1 MSEAVVEL
9 DNLPVNS
16 IEFTDRA
23 RENYK
28 DLDVLAKDIE
38 EKGVIQPIA
47 VMRNKEGSE
56 HPFKLLAGGR
66 RFSAVV
72 LSESSHI
79 PCRVYPETLSDLD
92 QKEIELME
100 NVSRDDFDWKEE
112 VALRDQIQKLQE
124 ERHGKQAGSGGGHSM
139 RDTAKILG
147 TSPASI
153 SRDLTL
159 ARGLEEH
166 ENELSKAKSK
176 SEALRT
182 LKKIERRKEEKVVA
196 ENLEKSL
203 QNDGNERLKR
213 SLTNAYIVKDFFEG
227 VANVPD
233 RAATFIEVD
242 PPYAI
247 ALDKIKRGAERDTSP
262 GIENYN
268 EVSSEDYQDF
278 LDNLFTECFRVLA
291 PNGWIVCWYGIQ
303 WYHIVLASM
312 ESAGFQ
318 VCDLPAVWTKPD
330 HQGQTRN
337 PEFRLGN
344 VYEPFFYARK
354 TNSAIIR
361 QAGRTNQFNFKSL
374 HPEHKVHP
382 TERPIEM
389 IEEVIRTFAVPGG
402 HIMVP
407 FLGSGNTLLAASNLG
422 NTCFG
427 YDLSE
432 EYKNAYLKRV
442 MDGEPGKYKSYK

>member
-9 DNLPVNS
+9 DNLPVSS

-47 VMRNKEGSE
+47 VMRNKEGAE
-56 HPFKLLAGGR
+56 NPFKLLAGGR

-72 LSESSHI
+72 LSESTHI
-79 PCRVYPETLSDLD
+79 PCRVYPETLSELD

-100 NVSRDDFDWKEE
+100 NISRDDFDWKEE

-124 ERHGKQAGSGGGHSM
+124 ERHGKQVGSGGGHSM
-139 RDTAKILG
+139 RDTAKMLG

-166 ENELSKAKSK
+166 EDELSKAKSK

-182 LKKIERRKEEKVVA
+182 LKKIERKQEEKVVA
-196 ENLEKSL
+196 DNLEKSL

-213 SLTNAYIVKDFFEG
+213 VLTNGYIVKDFFEG
-227 VANVPD
+227 VSVVPD
-233 RAATFIEVD
+233 RAASFIEVD

-247 ALDKIKRGAERDTSP
+247 ALDKIKRGAERETSP

-268 EVSSEDYQDF
+268 EVASEDYQDF
-278 LDNLFTECFRVLA
+278 LDNLFAECYRVLA
-291 PNGWIVCWYGIQ
+291 GNGWIVCWYGIQ
-303 WYHIVLASM
+303 WYHVVLASL
-312 ESAGFQ
+312 ENAGFQ
-318 VCDLPAVWTKPD
+318 VVDLPAIWTKTG
-330 HQGQTRN
+330 HQGQTRV
-337 PEFRLGN
+337 PDVRLGN

-354 TNSAIIR
+354 DNSAIIR
-361 QAGRTNQFNFKSL
+361 QPGRTNQFNFKSL
-374 HPEHKVHP
+374 HPDHKVHP

-389 IEEVIRTFAVPGG
+389 IEEVIKTFCIPGG

-407 FLGSGNTLLAASNLG
+407 FLGSGNTMLAASNLG
-422 NTCFG
+422 STCFG
-427 YDLSE
+427 FDLSE

-442 MDGEPGKYKSYK
+442 MDGEPGKYKSYR

>member
-9 DNLPVNS
+9 DNLPVSS

-47 VMRNKEGSE
+47 VMRNKEGAE
-56 HPFKLLAGGR
+56 NPFKLLAGGR

-72 LSESSHI
+72 LAESTHI
-79 PCRVYPETLSDLD
+79 PCRVYPETLSELD

-100 NVSRDDFDWKEE
+100 NISRDDFDWKEE

-124 ERHGKQAGSGGGHSM
+124 ERHGKQVGSGGGHSM
-139 RDTAKILG
+139 RDTAKMLG

-166 ENELSKAKSK
+166 EDELSKAKSK

-182 LKKIERRKEEKVVA
+182 LKKIERKQEEKVVA
-196 ENLEKSL
+196 DNLEKSL

-213 SLTNAYIVKDFFEG
+213 VLTNGYIVKDFFEG
-227 VANVPD
+227 VSVVPD
-233 RAATFIEVD
+233 RAASFIEVD

-247 ALDKIKRGAERDTSP
+247 ALDKIKRGAERETSP

-268 EVSSEDYQDF
+268 EVASEDYQDF
-278 LDNLFTECFRVLA
+278 LDNLFAECYRVLA
-291 PNGWIVCWYGIQ
+291 GNGWIVCWYGIQ
-303 WYHIVLASM
+303 WYHVVLASL
-312 ESAGFQ
+312 ENAGFQ
-318 VCDLPAVWTKPD
+318 VVDLPAIWTKTG
-330 HQGQTRN
+330 HQGQTRV
-337 PEFRLGN
+337 PDVRLGN

-354 TNSAIIR
+354 DNSAIIR
-361 QAGRTNQFNFKSL
+361 QPGRTNQFNFKSL
-374 HPEHKVHP
+374 HPDHKVHP

-389 IEEVIRTFAVPGG
+389 IEEVRRTFCIPGG

-407 FLGSGNTLLAASNLG
+407 FLGSGNTMLAASNLG
-422 NTCFG
+422 STCFG
-427 YDLSE
+427 FDLSE

-442 MDGEPGKYKSYK
+442 MDGEPGKYKSYR

>member
-47 VMRNKEGSE
+47 VMRNKEGAE
-56 HPFKLLAGGR
+56 NPFKLLAGGR

-72 LSESSHI
+72 LSESTHI
-79 PCRVYPETLSDLD
+79 PCRVYPETLSELD

-100 NVSRDDFDWKEE
+100 NISRDDFDWKEE

-124 ERHGKQAGSGGGHSM
+124 ERHGKQVGSGGGHSM
-139 RDTAKILG
+139 RDTAKMLG

-166 ENELSKAKSK
+166 EDELSKAKSK

-182 LKKIERRKEEKVVA
+182 LKKIERKQEEKVVA
-196 ENLEKSL
+196 DNLEKSL

-213 SLTNAYIVKDFFEG
+213 VLTNGYIVKDFFEG
-227 VANVPD
+227 VSVVPD
-233 RAATFIEVD
+233 RAASFIEVD

-247 ALDKIKRGAERDTSP
+247 ALDKIKRGAERETSP

-268 EVSSEDYQDF
+268 EVASEDYQDF
-278 LDNLFTECFRVLA
+278 LDNLFAECYRVLA
-291 PNGWIVCWYGIQ
+291 GNGWIVCWYGIQ
-303 WYHIVLASM
+303 WYHVVLASL
-312 ESAGFQ
+312 ENAGFQ
-318 VCDLPAVWTKPD
+318 VVDLPAIWTKTG
-330 HQGQTRN
+330 HQGQTRV
-337 PEFRLGN
+337 PDVRLGN

-354 TNSAIIR
+354 DNSAIIR
-361 QAGRTNQFNFKSL
+361 QPGRTNQFNFKSL
-374 HPEHKVHP
+374 HPDHKVHP

-389 IEEVIRTFAVPGG
+389 IEEVIRTFCMPGG

-407 FLGSGNTLLAASNLG
+407 FLGSGNTMLAASNLG
-422 NTCFG
+422 SPCFG
-427 YDLSE
+427 FDLSE

-442 MDGEPGKYKSYK
+442 MDGEPGKYKSYR